1 MCVYTEDNAQLSLSI
16 IFKTIFSWTVDPG
29 DIWSMVIGFW
39 LLVRWSYSD
48 RWFWCERIATIAFP
62 IWRAEPRPNLVSAGC
77 RRFSIRTRLV
87 LSTFDYLEI
96 SPQYTKLSLLDI
108 FWHFETK
115 NISTTNC
122 MQHDSLCTQGIGD
135 EMVEDCVPTCHQSE
149 RVVVYDVHLPNLL
162 CSKQRNMH
170 RYVSSD
176 PINLKK
182 GGILCSLPSSKKCIA
197 QSLPLHQSK

>member
-1 MCVYTEDNAQLSLSI
+1 
-16 IFKTIFSWTVDPG
+16 
-29 DIWSMVIGFW
+29 MVIGFW

-77 RRFSIRTRLV
+77 RRFSIRTRPV

-96 SPQYTKLSLLDI
+96 SPQYTGLSLLDI
-108 FWHFETK
+108 FGIFEIK
-115 NISTTNC
+115 KIYTTNC
-122 MQHDSLCTQGIGD
+122 MQHDSFCTQGIGD

-162 CSKQRNMH
+162 CASKETCMGMCPQIPSISR
-170 RYVSSD
+170 RVVSCAFYPPARS
-176 PINLKK
+176 
-182 GGILCSLPSSKKCIA
+182 A
-197 QSLPLHQSK
+197 